1 MAKAKV
7 LQPYQ
12 FQGKGLESLLG
23 REQESEALTKLV
35 EIAQISLPPK
45 QPRRYFDE
53 AALKTLAA
61 SIQAHGI
68 LTPLLVR
75 PKLDER
81 YELVAGE
88 RRYRAAKAL
97 GLPEV
102 PVQIREMSD
111 GTAAEVALLEN
122 LHREDLN
129 PVEETEAILALL
141 GQRLAMTQ
149 DEVISLLNRGANT
162 QRKSVQ
168 NVLHSP
174 EWRVVEQ
181 VFTAIGRFTP
191 QSFRASRLRLL
202 KLPEDILEA
211 LRAGKLEFTKAQAIA
226 KLKPDLQRQELLSQ
240 AITHQLPLS
249 AIKKLIHGNE
259 ALKAQPI
266 ERSKLRLEQRF
277 RKLYATSL
285 EMKIWTNP
293 DVHRQLQ
300 DILDRLE
307 IILGKEPTAERSM

>member
-1 MAKAKV
+1 
-7 LQPYQ
+7 
-12 FQGKGLESLLG
+12 
-23 REQESEALTKLV
+23 
-35 EIAQISLPPK
+35 
-45 QPRRYFDE
+45 
-53 AALKTLAA
+53 
-61 SIQAHGI
+61 
-68 LTPLLVR
+68 
-75 PKLDER
+75 
-81 YELVAGE
+81 
-88 RRYRAAKAL
+88 
-97 GLPEV
+97 
-102 PVQIREMSD
+102 
-111 GTAAEVALLEN
+111 
-122 LHREDLN
+122 
-129 PVEETEAILALL
+129 
-141 GQRLAMTQ
+141 
-149 DEVISLLNRGANT
+149 
-162 QRKSVQ
+162 
-168 NVLHSP
+168 
-174 EWRVVEQ
+174 VEQ

-202 KLPEDILEA
+202 KLPEDVLEA